1 MFRGTR
7 LVVRE
12 PLGQSKAD
20 LSRAKDT
27 FERIHEIVL
36 LYPSPF
42 LIEMSSANLLW
53 KRLHS
58 SAMPPVVVKTKGVKV
73 PRSTSKTL
81 FAYKFQKRTRK
92 KKVYDYG
99 QYHNVSC

>member
-1 MFRGTR
+1 M
-7 LVVRE
+7 VRE

-36 LYPSPF
+36 LYPAPF
-42 LIEMSSANLLW
+42 FIEMSSANVLW

-73 PRSTSKTL
+73 PRSTSKPL
-81 FAYKFQKRTRK
+81 LAYKF
-92 KKVYDYG
+92 
-99 QYHNVSC
+99 